1 MRSVEVVNQVLD
13 CKPEEIVT
21 QENSI
26 KNNELN
32 EIEEAKTNVEIQQ
45 ENTNCLA
52 LTVQKEYKLTVA
64 KNIMRKSL
72 RYSWKIALSIITI
85 NFLNTFL

>member
-26 KNNELN
+26 ENNELN